1 MNINQAIQLVRFI
14 LNKDQNGNITGDNF
28 NLMAPIAQM
37 SVLQDRLGNIK
48 KYQPGSPIPNYG
60 FSVSQKAREELMPLM
75 VKPTTT
81 AVAAGLAAYP
91 GNYLY
96 YNTLETAAGKL
107 ITEATQDE
115 IVELNNSAITPPS
128 TMFPKFVMHSDGF
141 YIYPTSITSIK
152 ISYIRKPETPI
163 WAYTISNNEEVYD
176 AGNSQDF
183 ELNETTHFEIV
194 MQILQMSGVNLN
206 MLQVTQYAQA
216 MEAQGK

>member
-1 MNINQAIQLVRFI
+1 MNINQAIELVRFI

-28 NLMAPIAQM
+28 NLMAPVAQM

-48 KYQPGSPIPNYG
+48 KYQPGNPVANYG
-60 FSVSQKAREELMPLM
+60 FSVSQKAREEIMPLM

-81 AVAAGLAAYP
+81 AVVAGLAAYP
-91 GNYLY
+91 GDYLY
-96 YNTLETAAGKL
+96 YNTLATAAGKL
-107 ITEATQDE
+107 IAEATEDE
-115 IVELNNSAITPPS
+115 IIELNNSAITPPS

-141 YIYPTSITSIK
+141 HIYPTSITSIK
-152 ISYIRKPETPI
+152 LSYIRKPEIPI
-163 WAYTISNNEEVYD
+163 WAYTISNNQEVYD

-183 ELNETTHFEIV
+183 ELSETTHLEIV